1 MAFDHYKL
9 AEPLVAGV
17 VSAKKGI
24 AVFGGGT
31 CDVKF
36 FKPVDYNSGLTIGA
50 QGIQA
55 AANEKQAITGSVQGT
70 IVPIA
75 VHTLVRVDAGTTV
88 YKLA

>member
-9 AEPLVAGV
+9 AEPLVAGFAG
-17 VSAKKGI
+17 AKKGI

-31 CDVKF
+31 CAINF

-50 QGIQA
+50 QGFETA
-55 AANEKQAITGSVQGT
+55 AAEEQVITGTVQGT
-70 IVPIA
+70 IVPIS
-75 VHTLVRVDAGTTV
+75 VHTLVRVDTGTTV

>member
-9 AEPLVAGV
+9 AEPLVTGV

-36 FKPVDYNSGLTIGA
+36 FKPVDYTSGLTIGGM
-50 QGIQA
+50 GIQSA
-55 AANEKQAITGSVQGT
+55 ADTMQPITGSVQGT

-75 VHTLVRVDAGTTV
+75 VHTLVRVDDGTTV